1 MSNEETPATS
11 PTPNLPVQFYLM
23 RHKYANDDK
32 QDRLVMR
39 FSDGKM
45 VIVQNHGTKTA
56 ASHYDDEQHLNER
69 WGVQSGNWGFYEYML
84 LESGAVN
91 AMQEKI
97 ANLGQYKHN
106 AQETILQYIADASTM
121 GNELK
126 DAKQALEDRI
136 EQFRSMEEDLA
147 KADKNLVVKNGII
160 DKIIE
165 LFIGA
170 GAEVDTHGVLYL
182 YDDVAQ
188 LTRVFQSVINAQ
200 LRPARDEIEALKE
213 KLRIVENENKNVEGE
228 YKLAN
233 EKWREAKET
242 IKNKDLL
249 ISALYESLKEA
260 GVSEDVLKQYF
271 TYGRMENLPE
281 IVNQLAAPY
290 KKRAEEAE
298 SNVHAAI
305 DKSNDVI
312 AQLNRRFDDAQ
323 EVFKRDLKEANRNAD
338 AFNETNKSLASRLA
352 VAMRGLRSFGIP
364 SDKVKDIV
372 WSEDGDRMSNYV
384 GNHIASGELVP
395 EGTSSK
401 WEKKVRKLRAKLRN
415 ERIKYAALMA
425 ELEQQKV
432 KYTNV
437 KADLDWMKSIPA
449 PSVFPPDYRLPI
461 TDPALEDV
469 IEHFKSM
476 PPGTAMF
483 LPTPEDPA
491 ATILRLLEN
500 KKIRLGRDGRLR
512 VIPD

>member
-1 MSNEETPATS
+1 MSNEDNPATS

-56 ASHYDDEQHLNER
+56 ASHYDDEAHLNER

-106 AQETILQYIADASTM
+106 AMETIGQYIADASTM
-121 GNELK
+121 SNEL
-126 DAKQALEDRI
+126 
-136 EQFRSMEEDLA
+136 EE
-147 KADKNLVVKNGII
+147 
-160 DKIIE
+160 
-165 LFIGA
+165 
-170 GAEVDTHGVLYL
+170 
-182 YDDVAQ
+182 
-188 LTRVFQSVINAQ
+188 
-200 LRPARDEIEALKE
+200 LKE

-228 YKLAN
+228 YKLSN

-281 IVNQLAAPY
+281 IVNQLSAPY
-290 KKRAEEAE
+290 KKRAKEAE

-305 DKSNDVI
+305 DKSNSEI
-312 AQLNRRFDDAQ
+312 AKLNQ
-323 EVFKRDLKEANRNAD
+323 RNADQREMHDKDTQELRRSND
-338 AFNETNKSLASRLA
+338 AFNESNKKLASRLQTA
-352 VAMRGLRSFGIP
+352 VRGLKRFGLP
-364 SDKVKDIV
+364 NDKVDDIV
-372 WSEDGDRMSNYV
+372 LNGDPDRMSNYV
-384 GNHIASGELVP
+384 GNHIASGALLP
-395 EGTSSK
+395 EGVPSR
-401 WEKKVRKLRAKLRN
+401 WEKKVRKLTAKVKKERAKN
-415 ERIKYAALMA
+415 AALKA
-425 ELEQQKV
+425 KLE
-432 KYTNV
+432 
-437 KADLDWMKSIPA
+437 WMKSA
-449 PSVFPPDYRLPI
+449 TVASVFPPDYRLPI
-461 TDPALEDV
+461 TDPAIEDV

-476 PPGTAMF
+476 PPGASML
-483 LPTPEDPA
+483 LPAPEDPA

-500 KKIRLGRDGRLR
+500 QKIRLGRDGRLR

>member
-1 MSNEETPATS
+1 MSNEDNPATS

-56 ASHYDDEQHLNER
+56 ASHYDDEAHLNER

-136 EQFRSMEEDLA
+136 GESQELQGEVARLTRNLDI
-147 KADKNLVVKNGII
+147 KNEII

-170 GAEVDTHGVLYL
+170 GAQTDSAGVLHL
-182 YDDVAQ
+182 HNDTVQ
-188 LTRVFQSVINAQ
+188 LTNVFQSVISAQ
-200 LRPARDEIEALKE
+200 LRPARDEIEAFKE

-228 YKLAN
+228 YKLSN

-281 IVNQLAAPY
+281 IVNQLVAPY

-305 DKSNDVI
+305 DKSNSEI
-312 AQLNRRFDDAQ
+312 AKLNQ
-323 EVFKRDLKEANRNAD
+323 RNADQREMHNKDTQELRRSND
-338 AFNETNKSLASRLA
+338 AFNESNKKLASRLQTA
-352 VAMRGLRSFGIP
+352 VRGLKRFGLP
-364 SDKVKDIV
+364 NDEVDDIV
-372 WSEDGDRMSNYV
+372 LNGDPDRMSNYV
-384 GNHIASGELVP
+384 GNHIASGALLP
-395 EGTSSK
+395 EGVPSQ
-401 WEKKVRKLRAKLRN
+401 WEKKVRKLTAKVKKKRATVASLR
-415 ERIKYAALMA
+415 A
-425 ELEQQKV
+425 ELQW
-432 KYTNV
+432 
-437 KADLDWMKSIPA
+437 LKSAPK

-461 TDPALEDV
+461 TDPAIEDMV
-469 IEHFKSM
+469 EHFKSM

-483 LPTPEDPA
+483 LPAPEDPA
-491 ATILRLLEN
+491 QELLDLIKN
-500 KKIRLGRDGRLR
+500 KKVQIDAWGCLT